1 MEPLREPGQ
10 RLAYT
15 YALKKSSKL
24 FDQARL
30 DDSDQNLLHR
40 IRARDRGWAGPPLA
54 MQASP
59 DRGSTMPWLAN
70 SRAQWDSDLAKTKR
84 LQMTSDR
91 AEDFFANRD
100 EGRPKRPS
108 EPMARAQSHGSS
120 SGSGRSSSSTSSS
133 STSSSEKSNMS
144 KGEGTSSGAAGHAVP
159 WAHKGGNARIHGFCG
174 QVADG
179 SATSICHL
187 KVRVTDQF
195 ETRLASARDEAEMA
209 TKAKWCKHCARALW

>member
-1 MEPLREPGQ
+1 MQPLREPGQ

-24 FDQARL
+24 FDQALL
-30 DDSDQNLLHR
+30 DDCDLNLLHR

-54 MQASP
+54 SL

-91 AEDFFANRD
+91 ANDFFANRD
-100 EGRPKRPS
+100 GGRPKRPS

-133 STSSSEKSNMS
+133 STSSSEKSTCQRAKVLAVVRLGMS
-144 KGEGTSSGAAGHAVP
+144 HGLTRAAMP
-159 WAHKGGNARIHGFCG
+159 E
-174 QVADG
+174 
-179 SATSICHL
+179 S
-187 KVRVTDQF
+187 
-195 ETRLASARDEAEMA
+195 MA
-209 TKAKWCKHCARALW
+209 FAAKWRMALPPLFAISSCG